1 MHLTII
7 FLVVIILA
15 ANTAAFVSRL
25 AKPAV
30 LKLSGRTS
38 PVLQRYKVD
47 LSAIP
52 VDTGIMKDKNDDKCT
67 LTRLIGGIGRKM
79 GLSLLAVWAAFLR
92 IPKKVIASGGNNIR
106 GWDLYGR
113 VPNDEW
119 LFSNYALTDPNLL
132 KRSFVE
138 TVVQELPQVLDNFK
152 RRKRINEILNIVS
165 GLGYFSV
172 AMLAIGLL
180 YRTAMAA
187 NLKRSKMEE
196 SMGMGFSASAI
207 SKKSNRKGKRIEG
220 MGDGWVD
227 MEEDDD
233 E

>member
-1 MHLTII
+1 MYSIIVVLTI
-7 FLVVIILA
+7 LVLA
-15 ANTAAFVSRL
+15 LDTEAFIPRL
-25 AKPAV
+25 HRPAIR
-30 LKLSGRTS
+30 KLCGGTS
-38 PVLQRYKVD
+38 PVLQRREVSLPA
-47 LSAIP
+47 LS
-52 VDTGIMKDKNDDKCT
+52 VNDDGARGESGDLHT
-67 LTRLIGGIGRKM
+67 SVRFLGRLRRKIGL
-79 GLSLLAVWAAFLR
+79 GLMAAWAAFL
-92 IPKKVIASGGNNIR
+92 KVPRKAVASGGNAIK

-119 LFSNYALTDPNLL
+119 LFGNYALTDPNLL

-152 RRKRINEILNIVS
+152 RRKRINEISSIVS
-165 GLGYFSV
+165 GLGYFAV
-172 AMLAIGLL
+172 VMLAVGLL

-187 NLKRSKMEE
+187 NLKRSKTEE
-196 SMGMGFSASAI
+196 DMGMGFSASAI

-220 MGDGWVD
+220 MDEGWVD